1 MDHVRYGVAVSGRAA
16 FLLARLIDP
25 RQLERRMDDV
35 GIRGSSRAEQIR
47 AEVIETVELLRE
59 RGAAWHEAQRRGDTS
74 FNRAFNER
82 RGATDGRSSDAMFI
96 DTYTTSEVADVLGV
110 TPQRVGQLRD
120 EGHFDAFRADGGR
133 GRWLYAAGEVRAY
146 KEWRDSE
153 REKEAV

>member
-25 RQLERRMDDV
+25 RQLERRLDNA
-35 GIRGSSRAEQIR
+35 GIRGSNRAEQIR
-47 AEVIETVELLRE
+47 AEVMETVELLRE
-59 RGAAWHEAQRRGDTS
+59 RGAAWHEAQRREDTS

-82 RGATDGRSSDAMFI
+82 RGASDGGSSDGMFI
-96 DTYTTSEVADVLGV
+96 DIYTTSEVAEVLGV

-120 EGHFDAFRADGGR
+120 EGHFDAIRSDGGR

-146 KEWRDSE
+146 KEWRDGE
-153 REKEAV
+153 NEEEPV